1 MPLNST
7 EGQSINTQDV
17 SRVHIA
23 VFHAQCTLQGIV
35 NVNKTLYFKIASFQ
49 RHKSYAFQPLSCSGV
64 D

>member
-23 VFHAQCTLQGIV
+23 VFHVQ
-35 NVNKTLYFKIASFQ
+35 YFKIASFQ
-49 RHKSYAFQPLSCSGV
+49 RRKSDAFQPLSCSGV